1 MNFKK
6 GDKIVFVT
14 EGLTEYYGD
23 VFTFDR
29 YYSFKEYPRDYLWT
43 KELPAPIPSYH
54 FRLATLLEIE
64 LQSE

>member
-1 MNFKK
+1 MNFKE

-14 EGLTEYYGD
+14 EEVPDYSGKVLTFQSYYEN
-23 VFTFDR
+23 TK
-29 YYSFKEYPRDYLWT
+29 KEYLWT
-43 KELPAPIPSYH
+43 KELIFPLKSSC